1 MSVLGIFSTTQIMRR
16 NQDHFFHPA
25 TLHGPG
31 PLSLP
36 GPMLVQV
43 PYITKPPKFNP
54 SIYLHYLLRFTHSPS
69 VNFDLTLPPAN
80 TSTNHRGF
88 SRHTLLESATKTPLS
103 ALTLISPHLS
113 WSIEVTAPYGT
124 YVTVHDVLDG
134 IYRSLRANISSNDF
148 RALRQKDQNRVT
160 IAFEQRCLRSKKPEY
175 ERRMGVRRVD
185 FLMGYTMFTG
195 LTATN
200 KGHDVWVLNTE
211 WWCTTSDSTVELRN
225 LPPTR
230 LNFVLTGCNPPLRY
244 RYFEVSIWS
253 HVFPSLS

>member
-1 MSVLGIFSTTQIMRR
+1 MPQLINYERPGYLLNHPDHAKESRSLLSSR
-16 NQDHFFHPA
+16 NTPWPWTIIPPRTHA
-25 TLHGPG
+25 GP
-31 PLSLP
+31 SA
-36 GPMLVQV
+36 VYHETSEIQ
-43 PYITKPPKFNP
+43 
-54 SIYLHYLLRFTHSPS
+54 SIYLFALPPPIYCTHSPS
-69 VNFDLTLPPAN
+69 VNFDLTLPPPN

-211 WWCTTSDSTVELRN
+211 
-225 LPPTR
+225 
-230 LNFVLTGCNPPLRY
+230 
-244 RYFEVSIWS
+244 
-253 HVFPSLS
+253 